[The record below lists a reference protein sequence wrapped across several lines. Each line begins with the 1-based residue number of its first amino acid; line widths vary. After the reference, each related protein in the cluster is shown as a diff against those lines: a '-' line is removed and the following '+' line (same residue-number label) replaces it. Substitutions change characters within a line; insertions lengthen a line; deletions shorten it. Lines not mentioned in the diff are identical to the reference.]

1 MNNATSKTTYS
12 RLETRGYCPARHLT
26 QDVSLRAE
34 LSRAKVL
41 AGCVASRPEQARAL
55 VANPTGCYMRFAGSS
70 RYVGELCGA
79 VARHRFLS
87 QLG

>member
-1 MNNATSKTTYS
+1 MSNDATYS
-12 RLETRGYCPARHLT
+12 RFEIRGYCPARHLT
-26 QDVSLRAE
+26 NDVSLRAE

-41 AGCVASRPEQARAL
+41 ACCCASRPEQSRAL
-55 VANPTGCYMRFAGSS
+55 VANPTGTFMRFAGAS
-70 RYVGELCGA
+70 RYVGELLGG

>member
-1 MNNATSKTTYS
+1 VNSYS
-12 RLETRGYCPARHLT
+12 RFEVRGYCPARHLT
-26 QDVSLRAE
+26 QDTALRAE

-55 VANPTGCYMRFAGSS
+55 VSNPAGTYMRFAGAS
-70 RYVGELCGA
+70 RYVAELVGGI
-79 VARHRFLS
+79 ARARFLG